1 MIWRILRFL
10 LSQWYGVRRIFVDWM
25 RRLNRLSRQIWL
37 SSGDRVS
44 LPTCCTREYA
54 TSRDEKA
61 KCENFARQSDNRTC
75 SLYTSRTRRTL
86 SETGNVR
93 RTDFRF
99 TRRVTVMRDDLHR
112 EDVSRRVIYRLTFT
126 FIVTCALS
134 PRGRLAYF
142 TF

>member
-1 MIWRILRFL
+1 MKILL
-10 LSQWYGVRRIFVDWM
+10 VSQIIVG
-25 RRLNRLSRQIWL
+25 
-37 SSGDRVS
+37 
-44 LPTCCTREYA
+44 
-54 TSRDEKA
+54 
-61 KCENFARQSDNRTC
+61 TC
-75 SLYTSRTRRTL
+75 SLYTSRTRRPL

-112 EDVSRRVIYRLTFT
+112 EDVSRRVIYKLTFM